1 MHQTG
6 AESAANR
13 TVGEHY
19 ADVTDLFYTADRHPT
34 FDGNILVCVDER
46 HLTLQIS
53 QELALAIASLVKRE
67 LADG

>member
-6 AESAANR
+6 AESAATQ
-13 TVGEHY
+13 TVGEYY
-19 ADVTDLFYTADRHPT
+19 ADVMDLFCTVDRHST
-34 FDGNILVCVDER
+34 FDGNTLVCVDEH